1 MAELVRDMHAI
12 PETAPDALDR
22 VLRAVTSGA
31 VENVSG
37 TDHAGVLLVDA
48 SKRQLTSVATTDDIM
63 STLDALQQETGEGPC
78 LAAAAGETAADDTVV
93 WVDEIASDPRW
104 PRLSARIVAETPAR
118 SSVSFRLFTHQGTL
132 GALNLFS
139 DTANAFDED
148 SREIGRVYATH
159 AALAMFRTRQQG
171 EFRSAL
177 ASRDT
182 IGQAKGMIM
191 ERFGIDAVEAFSLLR
206 RLSQDGNTPL
216 ADVARRLVDAGSE
229 SAGGREPG
237 GQATR

>member
-1 MAELVRDMHAI
+1 MAELVREMHAI

-22 VLRAVTSGA
+22 VLTAVTSGA
-31 VENVSG
+31 LANVPG

-48 SKRQLTSVATTDDIM
+48 SQRELTSVATTDDIM
-63 STLDALQQETGEGPC
+63 STLDALQQDTGEGPC
-78 LAAAAGETAADDTVV
+78 LAAAAGATAGDDTLV
-93 WVDEIASDPRW
+93 WVDDISSDPRW

-139 DTANAFDED
+139 DTVNAFDED

-177 ASRDT
+177 ASRDA
-182 IGQAKGMIM
+182 IGQAKGMVM
-191 ERFGIDAVEAFSLLR
+191 ERFGVDAVEAFALLR
-206 RLSQDGNTPL
+206 RLSQNGNLPL
-216 ADVARRLVDAGSE
+216 ADVAWRLVDAGSE
-229 SAGGREPG
+229 SAGGDARG
-237 GQATR
+237 RQATR